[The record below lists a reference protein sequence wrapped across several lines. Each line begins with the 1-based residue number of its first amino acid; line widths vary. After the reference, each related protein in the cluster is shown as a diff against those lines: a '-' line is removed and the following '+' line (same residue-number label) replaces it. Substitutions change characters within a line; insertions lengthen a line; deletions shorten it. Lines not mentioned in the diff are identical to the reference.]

1 MGLFDS
7 RQAAPAAQFNHR
19 ISDQIKVTP
28 DAQEQLQRLVDD
40 EEGIVGVRVFVYGG
54 GCGGMN
60 YGITFVDEPKVQD
73 CVLEQGDLRVY
84 VDPVALGFLEGVEI
98 DYQTQGLNRSLVFR
112 NVFQSVGGAGV
123 CGACGA
129 AGGGGCA

>member
-1 MGLFDS
+1 MGLFGS
-7 RQAAPAAQFNHR
+7 GKSASVAQFNHR
-19 ISDQIKVTP
+19 ISDQIKVTQE
-28 DAQEQLQRLVDD
+28 AQAQLQRLVDD
-40 EEGIVGVRVFVYGG
+40 EDGIVGVRVFVYGG

-60 YGITFVDEPKVQD
+60 YGITFVEEPKAQD

-84 VDPVALGFLEGVEI
+84 IDPVALGFLEGVEI